1 MSVHDRLDLAR
12 WVELSPL
19 SRLRAEARQYVLERQ
34 KELPHEYPDT
44 KAIDDHIALMSPK
57 WDIVVGPAAVAVNE
71 QLRAE
76 AIAEAYPFV
85 NVAEPRGWSQENELM
100 IGDMGSLYLF
110 VHGNGSVEAVGQ
122 CY

>member
-1 MSVHDRLDLAR
+1 MSVHERLDLAR
-12 WVELSPL
+12 WVERFPL
-19 SRLRAEARQYVLERQ
+19 SRLRTEARQYVLERHR
-34 KELPHEYPDT
+34 ELRDQYPDA

-110 VHGNGSVEAVGQ
+110 VGRDGSVEAVGQ